1 MSGIDLEPFAAR
13 FERAREWNV
22 RARPH
27 HARREFRTLL
37 RDLDRLR
44 SVSMVGA
51 DREAWVWLIARSW
64 MGLAQAD
71 LARTGDL
78 PAALELLDRAREAAQ
93 LLEGIERR
101 RIQAVTDGQQGLFL
115 LRDAGEPA
123 EAVRL
128 FDRVLAVS
136 DSGEPRDLAIAYLNR
151 AFALSDLGDFEGALA
166 DDLAAVRHA
175 EAAGAPLI
183 VAWARHNAGYYL
195 SMLGDAPAAL
205 AEMAAAR
212 EIAPD
217 QDDGIPLLGRAEVL
231 YGVGLLEQAEA
242 LLEEA
247 IPQLLK
253 AGRRTDYAIAE
264 YFRARCLLALYR
276 FEEASALAAR
286 ARSHFAAA
294 GYKQWAVLSRVLEF
308 EAALAPFRRGD
319 NGASPPSPGEARRWG
334 RRALAAASEGDAAG
348 PVLGQHPGHAARLVA
363 AQWFLLAG
371 ELDAARAALRGLPRG
386 LKSAPLTMRIQHHTV
401 RAELAF
407 AANDRTQGLRAVRTG
422 LNLLADHRSRLG
434 AVESVTAAAAHG
446 VELTRVDVVAAARTG
461 RAAVLFEA
469 LERGRATF
477 AGVGRVTPPDDPEAA
492 ALLSEARGLLARA
505 RELPAAQAKEREQL
519 TRRAHRAQNEV
530 RERSWRHAG
539 NAPEVQHPVSVRE
552 LRRVLAQRGPTGAV
566 VASFV
571 SMDGI
576 LRCVRVDAAGVTTVD
591 IGSADDVIEHVRR
604 LNADFAM
611 AANDLIPAPLR
622 AAASSSLARNLKA
635 LDAVLLAPLRAD
647 GDLYVV
653 GREPLLSVPW
663 AALPSRGGL
672 RTSVNSYVARGRA
685 HARPTGEHRL
695 LAASG
700 PGVRHGAAEARGVGE
715 QWPGATVLTGKD
727 AVTEQVRTALATHDV
742 VHLATHGQHD
752 ADNPLFASIEL
763 ADGPLFAHE
772 LDGTPLPGSVVILSS
787 CEVGGSTQVLGGEL
801 LGLTSVLL
809 RLGARAVIASVA
821 KLSDELAARV
831 MPRLHAHLRETD
843 DPEAALAAALRDVAE
858 PVPLVCFSSVE
869 GLAAG

>member
-1 MSGIDLEPFAAR
+1 MAEFDVLTGR

-22 RARPH
+22 RARPRR
-27 HARREFRTLL
+27 ARREFRALV
-37 RDLDRLR
+37 RDLARFEKVDLTDDERVVL
-44 SVSMVGA
+44 
-51 DREAWVWLIARSW
+51 AWLVARSW
-64 MGLAQAD
+64 MGLAQAE
-71 LARTGDL
+71 LACSGNL
-78 PAALELLDRAREAAQ
+78 AAALKLLDAALDAAK
-93 LLEGIERR
+93 LLDGAERR
-101 RIQAVTDGQQGLFL
+101 RIEAVTAGQKGSFL
-115 LRDAGEPA
+115 LGAGEPA

-128 FDRVLAVS
+128 FDQVLAVT
-136 DSGEPRDLAIAYLNR
+136 DEGESRDLAMAYLNR
-151 AFALSDLGDFEGALA
+151 AFALSDLGDIEAAVA
-166 DDLAAVRHA
+166 DNLAAVRHA
-175 EAAGAPLI
+175 EAAETPVI
-183 VAWARHNAGYYL
+183 VAFARHNSGYYL

-212 EIAPD
+212 ELAPD
-217 QDDGIPLLGRAEVL
+217 QDDGIPLQGRAEVL
-231 YGVGLLEQAEA
+231 YGVGLLEEAEA
-242 LLEEA
+242 LLSEA

-253 AGRRTDYAIAE
+253 AGLRTDRAIAE
-264 YFRARCLLALYR
+264 YFRSRCLLALRR
-276 FEEASALAAR
+276 FEEAAALAVR
-286 ARSHFAAA
+286 ARKHFLAV
-294 GYKQWAVLSRVLEF
+294 GYEQWASLARVLEL
-308 EAALAPFRRGD
+308 EAALAPVRS
-319 NGASPPSPGEARRWG
+319 GAQALTQAVARR
-334 RRALAAASEGDAAG
+334 RAAQALAVAVEGDAAG
-348 PVLGQHPGHAARLVA
+348 PVLGQHPGHAARLVG
-363 AQWFLLAG
+363 AQWLLLAG
-371 ELDAARAALRGLPRG
+371 DLAAARATLDELPRG
-386 LKSAPLTMRIQHHTV
+386 LVNAPLTMRIQHYTA

-407 AANDRTQGLRAVRTG
+407 ATGDRANGLRAVRAG
-422 LNLLADHRSRLG
+422 LGLLVDHRSRLG
-434 AVESVTAAAAHG
+434 SVESVTAAAAHG
-446 VELTRVDVVAAARTG
+446 VDLTRVDVEAAVRTG
-461 RAAVLFEA
+461 RPAALFDA
-469 LERGRATF
+469 LERGRTTF
-477 AGVGRVTPPDDPEAA
+477 AGTGRVTPPDDPEAA
-492 ALLSEARGLLARA
+492 ALLTEARGLLVRA
-505 RELPAAQAKEREQL
+505 RELGPGDPRERERL
-519 TRRAHRAQNEV
+519 TRRASRIQDEV

-539 NAPEVQHPVSVRE
+539 NAGAVQRPVTARE
-552 LRRVLAQRGPTGAV
+552 LRDVLAGTRKDTV
-566 VASFV
+566 VANFV
-571 SMDGI
+571 AMDGK

-591 IGSADDVIEHVRR
+591 IGSADDVVEHVRR

-685 HARPTGEHRL
+685 HARPTGDHRL

-700 PGVRHGAAEARGVGE
+700 PGVPHGAAEARGVGE

-869 GLAAG
+869 GLATG

>member
-1 MSGIDLEPFAAR
+1 MNGEVGSIDLVALTER
-13 FERAREWNV
+13 FERAREWNL
-22 RARPH
+22 RARPKV
-27 HARREFRTLL
+27 AFREFRDLL
-37 RDLDRLR
+37 EDL
-44 SVSMVGA
+44 G
-51 DREAWVWLIARSW
+51 REGRAALDDTALEEWVWLTARSW
-64 MGLAQAD
+64 MGLAQAEFALSGD
-71 LARTGDL
+71 ARAAIASLDNAVAAAGALTGSEREHVEAV
-78 PAALELLDRAREAAQ
+78 AAGQRGMILLHAGQMREA
-93 LLEGIERR
+93 I
-101 RIQAVTDGQQGLFL
+101 
-115 LRDAGEPA
+115 P
-123 EAVRL
+123 L
-128 FDRVLAVS
+128 FDRVLEVS
-136 DSGEPRDLAIAYLNR
+136 HHEAHRDRAMAHLNR
-151 AFALSDLGDFEGALA
+151 GVAYSDLGAFDRALA
-166 DDLAAVRHA
+166 DDLAAAHHA
-175 EAAGAPLI
+175 EASDNHRL
-183 VAWARHNAGYYL
+183 VAFARHNAGFDL
-195 SMLGDAPAAL
+195 SMLGDLPAAL

-212 EIAPD
+212 ALAPD
-217 QDDGIPLLGRAEVL
+217 QDDGIPLQGRAEVL
-231 YGVGLLEQAEA
+231 YGVGLLEEAEA
-242 LLEEA
+242 LLSEA

-253 AGRRTDYAIAE
+253 AGLRTDRAIAE
-264 YFRARCLLALYR
+264 YFRSRCLLALRR
-276 FEEASALAAR
+276 FDEAAALAVR
-286 ARSHFAAA
+286 ARKHFLAV
-294 GYKQWAVLSRVLEF
+294 GYEQWASLARVLEL
-308 EAALAPFRRGD
+308 EAALAPVRNDAQTLPQAVVR
-319 NGASPPSPGEARRWG
+319 
-334 RRALAAASEGDAAG
+334 RRAAQALAVAVEGDAAG

-363 AQWFLLAG
+363 AQWLLLAG
-371 ELDAARAALRGLPRG
+371 DRSGARSTLAELPRG
-386 LKSAPLTMRIQHHTV
+386 LVNAPLTMRIQHYTA

-407 AANDRTQGLRAVRTG
+407 ATGDRATGLRAVRSG
-422 LNLLADHRSRLG
+422 LGLLADHRSRLG
-434 AVESVTAAAAHG
+434 SVESVTAAAAHG
-446 VELTRVDVVAAARTG
+446 VDLTRVDVVAAVRTG
-461 RAAVLFEA
+461 RPAAVFDA
-469 LERGRATF
+469 LERGRTTF
-477 AGVGRVTPPDDPEAA
+477 AGTGRVTPPDDPEAA
-492 ALLSEARGLLARA
+492 ALLTEARGLLARA
-505 RELPAAQAKEREQL
+505 RELGAGGSRERERL
-519 TRRAHRAQNEV
+519 TRRASRIQDEV

-539 NAPEVQHPVSVRE
+539 NAGAAQRPVTARE
-552 LRRVLAQRGPTGAV
+552 LRGVLAGTRKETV
-566 VASFV
+566 VANFV
-571 SMDGI
+571 VMDGK

-700 PGVRHGAAEARGVGE
+700 PGVPHGAAEARAVGE

-752 ADNPLFASIEL
+752 ADNPLFASIDL